1 MFIFYSIVTLM
12 SQHHQPRHQSNLIV
26 MALMAAVA
34 ATSASAQ
41 QAQPA
46 EATPAAGR
54 ADEATA
60 NAPVNLP
67 QVTVRDRYEREDLP
81 ALAPG
86 RKAAKGARLGILGAT
101 SIMEAPVHVN
111 AYTRE
116 LAEDWSAL
124 SLQDVLENDAAV
136 VFTTNKGHLLQN
148 FNLRGLDVTA
158 MDIATNGLYGIAPA
172 NSVPIEMF
180 ERVEVMRGPNVLLS
194 GMPPLASVAGSVN
207 MVTKRALAQPIADLT
222 ATYVSDSYYQLHA
235 DVGKRFGPEQRLGLR
250 FNGVY
255 GSGDMGAEDE
265 RQKRNVGA
273 LGLDYLGDHYRLYLD
288 VYNSVNQIDGGSPGM
303 FSFLGSAAIP
313 GVGYLLPPPDGDV
326 NLFKGT
332 HGKYDNSGL
341 LARAEFDFNKTW
353 QGYVAAGGSEAEG
366 QGLLFGT
373 RAIVTGADGTTRG
386 AIYNVHTKS
395 ERRTAEAGVIGKFD
409 TGSVQHRLQLSFNI
423 LKHKEGTV
431 NTACN
436 YCYTTNMYRPT
447 EPTFPAAPTWK
458 DYTTENEF
466 RSFAIADTMGFW
478 EEKLLLTLGLRHQ
491 TVKTPLVNGVASNYS
506 ENRVSPMV
514 AAVVRAWGDNIA
526 LFANYT
532 EGLEPGRTVGAGYAN
547 TGDTLAPM
555 QTKQGE
561 VGVKLQAGETTHTV
575 SAFQIKKPSIVT
587 NSANF
592 QVLDGEQRLRG
603 LEWSAFGKLS
613 ETVALLGGVEYIQ
626 SKQINTGLENYG
638 VPKLRTRIGLDWDTP
653 VQGLSVGGR
662 LFHTGSQWADSGNR
676 LKVPS
681 WNRIDAMARYA
692 TKFGSTPVRFNASVE
707 NLTNKNYWIG
717 MFNDGFVMPGAPRTY
732 RLSAT
737 VSF

>member
-1 MFIFYSIVTLM
+1 MQTNPGRTL
-12 SQHHQPRHQSNLIV
+12 RLNTLV
-26 MALMAAVA
+26 LALMAAG
-34 ATSASAQ
+34 
-41 QAQPA
+41 
-46 EATPAAGR
+46 ATPAAMAQAAAQ
-54 ADEATA
+54 ADGEAGT
-60 NAPVNLP
+60 LP

-81 ALAPG
+81 SLAPG

-101 SIMEAPVHVN
+101 SIVDAPVHVN

-207 MVTKRALAQPIADLT
+207 MVTKRALAQPIAELT
-222 ATYVSDSYYQLHA
+222 TTYVSNSYLQLHA

-255 GSGDMGAEDE
+255 GSGDMGAKDE
-265 RQKRNVGA
+265 SQKRKVGA
-273 LGLDYLGDHYRLYLD
+273 LALDYLGERVRLSLD
-288 VYNSVNQIDGGSPGM
+288 LYNSVNKIDGGSPGM

-313 GVGYLLPPPDGDV
+313 GVGRLLAPPSGDV
-326 NLFKGT
+326 NMFRGT
-332 HGKYDNSGL
+332 HGQYDNSGV
-341 LARAEFDFNKTW
+341 LARAEADFSDNW
-353 QGYVAAGGSEAEG
+353 QGYFAVGGSEAEG

-409 TGSVQHRLQLSFNI
+409 TGSVKHRLQLSFNL

-431 NTACN
+431 NTPCN
-436 YCYTTNMYRPT
+436 YCYTTNMYNPT
-447 EPTFPAAPTWK
+447 TPVFPSEPTWK
-458 DYTTENEF
+458 AYTTENEF
-466 RSFAIADTMGFW
+466 RSLAVADIMSFAGD
-478 EEKLLLTLGLRHQ
+478 KVLLTLGARHQ
-491 TVKTPLVNGVASNYS
+491 TVKTPLVNGVASDYS
-506 ENRVSPMV
+506 ESRLSPM
-514 AAVVRAWGDNIA
+514 AAVVVRPWGDNVS

-532 EGLEPGRTVGAGYAN
+532 EGLEPGRIVGTGYAN
-547 TGDTLAPM
+547 AGESLAPM
-555 QTKQGE
+555 HSRQGE
-561 VGVKLQAGETTHTV
+561 VGVKLQSGETTHTI
-575 SAFQIKKPSIVT
+575 SAFQIKKPSVVT
-587 NSANF
+587 TKANY

-613 ETVALLGGVEYIQ
+613 RTLSLLGGVEYIQ
-626 SKQINTGLENYG
+626 SRQINTGLDNYG

-653 VQGLSVGGR
+653 VAGLALGARV
-662 LFHTGSQWADSGNR
+662 LHTGAQWADSANKLR
-676 LKVPS
+676 VPS
-681 WNRIDAMARYA
+681 WNRLDLMARYA
-692 TKFGSTPVRFNASVE
+692 TKFGTTPVRFNASVE
-707 NLTNKNYWIG
+707 NVTDKNYWIG
-717 MFNDGFVMPGAPRTY
+717 MFTDGFVMPGAPRTF